1 MSIISVLSGP
11 VIGAVIGYF
20 TNYIAVKMLFHP
32 RNPVSVGGHTLLLTP
47 GVIPRRKKELA
58 KAVGRAV
65 EDELFGGQEVKNILL
80 ADETCRVVTEGLYS
94 QMEKFINSDRSLQEL
109 LCEMAGPEV
118 YEEKKEVLGNVL
130 TDKITEGIISMDMG
144 QVITDKGTSFISEKM
159 SNPLLAMFL
168 TPDTTQAIASP
179 IGEQVVRYVETEGRE
194 KIAEYVRSEIS
205 ALEQKQPAELLGDM
219 ENSRSALMEKLQ
231 EMYSGFVEEHADAV
245 VKQFRIRET
254 IEERIAG
261 MSNKAL
267 EDLVLSVMKNEL
279 GMIVN
284 LGAVIGAFIGILNIF
299 I

>member
-1 MSIISVLSGP
+1 
-11 VIGAVIGYF
+11 
-20 TNYIAVKMLFHP
+20 
-32 RNPVSVGGHTLLLTP
+32 
-47 GVIPRRKKELA
+47 
-58 KAVGRAV
+58 
-65 EDELFGGQEVKNILL
+65 
-80 ADETCRVVTEGLYS
+80 
-94 QMEKFINSDRSLQEL
+94 
-109 LCEMAGPEV
+109 
-118 YEEKKEVLGNVL
+118 
-130 TDKITEGIISMDMG
+130 MDMG

-168 TPDTTQAIASP
+168 TPDTIQAIASP

-284 LGAVIGAFIGILNIF
+284 LGAVIGAFIGILNIL